1 MDKFLEQWIEETIG
15 EQDISGEMHNISV
28 RSILF
33 AIIANY
39 RAPAW
44 VQSPLKISRMI
55 CTLDVFPQ

>member
-1 MDKFLEQWIEETIG
+1 MDKFLEQWIEEMIG
-15 EQDISGEMHNISV
+15 EQDISEEMDNISG

-44 VQSPLKISRMI
+44 VPSPLKN
-55 CTLDVFPQ
+55 L

>member
-15 EQDISGEMHNISV
+15 EKGIFGEMQHISV

-33 AIIANY
+33 ATIANY

-44 VQSPLKISRMI
+44 VQSPLKN
-55 CTLDVFPQ
+55 L

>member
-1 MDKFLEQWIEETIG
+1 MDKFLEQWIEEMIG
-15 EQDISGEMHNISV
+15 EQNTSEEMDNMSG

-44 VQSPLKISRMI
+44 VQSPLKN
-55 CTLDVFPQ
+55 L

>member
-1 MDKFLEQWIEETIG
+1 MDEFLEQWIEEMIG
-15 EQDISGEMHNISV
+15 EQDISEEMDNISG

-44 VQSPLKISRMI
+44 VQSPLKN
-55 CTLDVFPQ
+55 L

>member
-1 MDKFLEQWIEETIG
+1 MDKFLEQWIEEMIG
-15 EQDISGEMHNISV
+15 EQDIFGEMHNISV

-44 VQSPLKISRMI
+44 VQSPLKN
-55 CTLDVFPQ
+55 L